1 MKKSWIAVLIAF
13 VALVLVF
20 VFANTHSN
28 NVEVS
33 FDSLGGTKVETIK
46 VKKDSTIT
54 KPEDPTKEGYT
65 FISWMLDDEEFDF
78 STKITKNIKLTA
90 KWEEDA
96 SVTYTIKFD
105 SNGGNKI
112 DSIEVKNGKITS
124 LPIPERAGYTFVGWF
139 NGAKEIENGDT
150 ISKDITLKAKWK
162 KLANASKKEFIVTFD
177 TDGGSKV
184 SKQTISEN
192 GKVKKPANPTKDG
205 YTFIEWTLNG
215 KTYNF
220 DQKVTSN
227 ITLKATWKKN
237 ATEIIEEK
245 EYTVSFD
252 TDGGSVVN
260 SQKIKE
266 NGKVTKPSDP
276 TKDKYKFL
284 GWYLDDELYSFD
296 TKVTKDITLKAKWEY
311 VPTLTYKV
319 EELTGSIVGQA
330 KVFILKDDV
339 KVAGTADITTSNGTK
354 TVSIPLEGFG
364 INKNKIIKIENI
376 KLNN

>member
-13 VALVLVF
+13 VAIVLVF
-20 VFANTHSN
+20 VFANTRAN

-46 VKKDSTIT
+46 VKKDSTIA
-54 KPEDPTKEGYT
+54 KPEDPTKKGYT
-65 FISWMLDDEEFDF
+65 FISWMLDGEEFDF

-90 KWEEDA
+90 KWKEDT

-124 LPIPERAGYTFVGWF
+124 LPIPEREGYTFVGWF
-139 NGAKEIENGDT
+139 NGTKEIENGDT

-205 YTFIEWTLNG
+205 YTFISWTLNS

-220 DQKVTSN
+220 NQKVTSN

-237 ATEIIEEK
+237 ATEVIEEK
-245 EYTVSFD
+245 EYIISFD
-252 TDGGSVVN
+252 TDGGNAVN

-266 NGKVTKPSDP
+266 NSKVTKPSDP

-296 TKVTKDITLKAKWEY
+296 AKVTKDITLKAKWEY
-311 VPTLTYKV
+311 VPTVTYKV

-330 KVFILKDDV
+330 KVFILKDGV
-339 KVAGTADITTSNGTK
+339 KAAGYADITTSSGTK
-354 TVSIPLEGFG
+354 SVSIPLEGFD

>member
-20 VFANTHSN
+20 VFANTRAN

-46 VKKDSTIT
+46 VKKDSTIA

-65 FISWMLDDEEFDF
+65 FISWMLDGEEFDF

-124 LPIPERAGYTFVGWF
+124 LPIPEREGYTFVGWF
-139 NGAKEIENGDT
+139 NGTKEIENGDT

-205 YTFIEWTLNG
+205 YTFISWTLNS

-220 DQKVTSN
+220 NQKVTSN

-237 ATEIIEEK
+237 ATEVIEEK
-245 EYTVSFD
+245 EYIISFD
-252 TDGGSVVN
+252 TDGGNAVN

-266 NGKVTKPSDP
+266 NSKVTKPSDP

-296 TKVTKDITLKAKWEY
+296 AKITKDITLKAKWEY
-311 VPTLTYKV
+311 IPTVTYKV

-330 KVFILKDDV
+330 KVFILKDGV
-339 KVAGTADITTSNGTK
+339 KTAGYADITTSSGTK
-354 TVSIPLEGFG
+354 SVSIPLEGFD

>member
-1 MKKSWIAVLIAF
+1 MKKSWIAVLIALI
-13 VALVLVF
+13 ALVLVF
-20 VFANTHSN
+20 VFANTRAN

-46 VKKDSTIT
+46 VKKDSTIP

-65 FISWMLDDEEFDF
+65 FISWMLDGEEFDF

-90 KWEEDA
+90 KWEEDT

-105 SNGGNKI
+105 SNGGNTI

-124 LPIPERAGYTFVGWF
+124 LPIPEREGYTFVGWF
-139 NGAKEIENGDT
+139 NGTKEIENGDT

-162 KLANASKKEFIVTFD
+162 KLADASKKEFIVTFD

-192 GKVKKPANPTKDG
+192 GKVKKPANPTKNG
-205 YTFIEWTLNG
+205 YTFISWTLNS

-220 DQKVTSN
+220 NQKVTSN

-237 ATEIIEEK
+237 ATEVIEEK
-245 EYTVSFD
+245 EYTISFD
-252 TDGGSVVN
+252 TDGGSAVN

-266 NGKVTKPSDP
+266 NEKVTKPSDP

-311 VPTLTYKV
+311 VPTVTYKV

-339 KVAGTADITTSNGTK
+339 KVAGTADITTSSGTK
-354 TVSIPLEGFG
+354 SVSIPLEGFD
-364 INKNKIIKIENI
+364 INKNKIIKIENV

>member
-20 VFANTHSN
+20 VFANTRAN

-65 FISWMLDDEEFDF
+65 FISWMLDGEEFDF

-90 KWEEDA
+90 KWKEDT

-112 DSIEVKNGKITS
+112 DSIEVKSGKITS
-124 LPIPERAGYTFVGWF
+124 LPIPEREGYTFVGWF
-139 NGAKEIENGDT
+139 NGTKEIENGDT

-162 KLANASKKEFIVTFD
+162 KLADASKKEFIVTFD

-192 GKVKKPANPTKDG
+192 GKVKKTANPTKNG
-205 YTFIEWTLNG
+205 YTFISWTLNS

-220 DQKVTSN
+220 NQKVTSN

-237 ATEIIEEK
+237 ATEVIEEK
-245 EYTVSFD
+245 EYIISFD
-252 TDGGSVVN
+252 TDGGSAVN

-266 NGKVTKPSDP
+266 NSKVTKPSNP

-296 TKVTKDITLKAKWEY
+296 AKVTKDITLKAKWEY
-311 VPTLTYKV
+311 VPTVTYKV

-339 KVAGTADITTSNGTK
+339 KTAGYADITTSSGTK
-354 TVSIPLEGFG
+354 SVSIPLEGFD

>member
-20 VFANTHSN
+20 VFANTRAN

-46 VKKDSTIT
+46 VKKDSTIA

-65 FISWMLDDEEFDF
+65 FISWMLDGEEFDF

-124 LPIPERAGYTFVGWF
+124 LPIPEREGYTFVGWF
-139 NGAKEIENGDT
+139 NGTKEIENGDT

-205 YTFIEWTLNG
+205 YTFISWTLNS

-220 DQKVTSN
+220 NQKVTSN

-237 ATEIIEEK
+237 ATEVIEEK
-245 EYTVSFD
+245 EYTISFD
-252 TDGGSVVN
+252 TDGGSAVN

-266 NGKVTKPSDP
+266 NSKVTKPSDP

-296 TKVTKDITLKAKWEY
+296 AKITKDITLKAKWEY
-311 VPTLTYKV
+311 VPTVTYKV

-330 KVFILKDDV
+330 KVFILKDGV
-339 KVAGTADITTSNGTK
+339 KTAGYADITTSSGTK
-354 TVSIPLEGFG
+354 SVSIPLEGFD

>member
-13 VALVLVF
+13 IALVLVF
-20 VFANTHSN
+20 VFVNTRSN

-65 FISWMLDDEEFDF
+65 FISWMLDGEEFNF

-124 LPIPERAGYTFVGWF
+124 LPIPERVGYTFVGWF
-139 NGAKEIENGDT
+139 NGTKEIENGDT

-162 KLANASKKEFIVTFD
+162 KLADASKKEFIVTFD

-237 ATEIIEEK
+237 TTEVIEEK

-354 TVSIPLEGFG
+354 TVSIPLEGFD

>member
-1 MKKSWIAVLIAF
+1 MKKSWIAVL
-13 VALVLVF
+13 VALIAVVLVF
-20 VFANTHSN
+20 IFASTRAN

-46 VKKDSTIT
+46 VKKNSTIT
-54 KPEDPTKEGYT
+54 KPENPSKEGYT
-65 FISWMLDDEEFDF
+65 FISWMLDGEEFDF
-78 STKITKNIKLTA
+78 NTKITKNIKLTA
-90 KWEEDA
+90 KWEEDT

-124 LPIPERAGYTFVGWF
+124 LPIPEREGYTFVGWF
-139 NGAKEIENGDT
+139 NGTKEIENGDT

-162 KLANASKKEFIVTFD
+162 KLADASKKEFIVTFD
-177 TDGGSKV
+177 SDGGSKV

-205 YTFIEWTLNG
+205 YTFVEWTLNG

-220 DQKVTSN
+220 NTAVTSN
-227 ITLKATWKKN
+227 ITLKAVWKKSV
-237 ATEIIEEK
+237 K
-245 EYTVSFD
+245 EYTVTFD
-252 TDGGSVVN
+252 SDGGSVVTK
-260 SQKIKE
+260 QVIME
-266 NGKVTKPSDP
+266 NGTVVEPENP
-276 TKDKYKFL
+276 TKEKHKFL
-284 GWYLDDELYSFD
+284 GWYLDDTLYSFD
-296 TKVTKDITLKAKWEY
+296 TKVTKNITLKAKWEY
-311 VPTLTYKV
+311 IPTLTYKV

-354 TVSIPLEGFG
+354 TVSIPLEGFD

>member
-20 VFANTHSN
+20 VFANTRAN

-46 VKKDSTIT
+46 VKKDSTIA

-65 FISWMLDDEEFDF
+65 FISWMLDGEEFDF

-124 LPIPERAGYTFVGWF
+124 LPIPEREGYTFVGWF
-139 NGAKEIENGDT
+139 NGTKEIENGDT

-205 YTFIEWTLNG
+205 YTFISWTLNS

-220 DQKVTSN
+220 NQKVTSN

-237 ATEIIEEK
+237 ATEVIEEK
-245 EYTVSFD
+245 EYIISFD
-252 TDGGSVVN
+252 TDGGNAVN

-266 NGKVTKPSDP
+266 NSKVTKPSDP

-296 TKVTKDITLKAKWEY
+296 AKVTKDITLKAKWEY
-311 VPTLTYKV
+311 VPTVTYKV

-330 KVFILKDDV
+330 KVFILKDGV
-339 KVAGTADITTSNGTK
+339 KTAGYADITTSSGTK
-354 TVSIPLEGFG
+354 SVSIPLEGFD

>member
-20 VFANTHSN
+20 VFANTCAN

-65 FISWMLDDEEFDF
+65 FISWMLDGEEFDF

-90 KWEEDA
+90 KWKEDT

-112 DSIEVKNGKITS
+112 DSIEVKSGKITS
-124 LPIPERAGYTFVGWF
+124 LPIPEREGYTFVGWF
-139 NGAKEIENGDT
+139 NGTKEIENGDT

-162 KLANASKKEFIVTFD
+162 KLADASKKEFIVTFD

-192 GKVKKPANPTKDG
+192 GKVKKPANPTKNG
-205 YTFIEWTLNG
+205 YTFISWTLNS

-220 DQKVTSN
+220 NQKVTSN

-237 ATEIIEEK
+237 ATEVIEEK
-245 EYTVSFD
+245 EYTISFD
-252 TDGGSVVN
+252 TDGGSAVN

-266 NGKVTKPSDP
+266 NSKVTKPSDP

-296 TKVTKDITLKAKWEY
+296 AKITKDITLKAKWEY
-311 VPTLTYKV
+311 VPTVTYKV

-339 KVAGTADITTSNGTK
+339 KTAGYADITTSSGTK
-354 TVSIPLEGFG
+354 SVSIPLEGFD

>member
-13 VALVLVF
+13 IALVLVF
-20 VFANTHSN
+20 VFANTRAN
-28 NVEVS
+28 NIEVS

-46 VKKDSTIT
+46 VKKDSTIA
-54 KPEDPTKEGYT
+54 KPEDPTKKGYT
-65 FISWMLDDEEFDF
+65 FISWMLDGEEFDF

-90 KWEEDA
+90 KWKEDT

-112 DSIEVKNGKITS
+112 DSIEVKSGKITS
-124 LPIPERAGYTFVGWF
+124 LPIPEREGYTFVGWF
-139 NGAKEIENGDT
+139 NGTKEIENGDT

-162 KLANASKKEFIVTFD
+162 KLADASKKEFIVTFD

-192 GKVKKPANPTKDG
+192 GKVKKPANPTKNG
-205 YTFIEWTLNG
+205 YTFISWTLNS

-220 DQKVTSN
+220 NQKVTSN

-237 ATEIIEEK
+237 ATEVIEEK
-245 EYTVSFD
+245 EYTISFD
-252 TDGGSVVN
+252 TDGGSTVN
-260 SQKIKE
+260 SQRIKE
-266 NGKVTKPSDP
+266 NSKVTKPSDP

-296 TKVTKDITLKAKWEY
+296 AKVTKDITLKAKWEY
-311 VPTLTYKV
+311 VPTVTYKV

-339 KVAGTADITTSNGTK
+339 KVAGTADITTSSGTK
-354 TVSIPLEGFG
+354 SVSIPLEGFD

>member
-13 VALVLVF
+13 IALVLVF
-20 VFANTHSN
+20 IFANTRSN

-46 VKKDSTIT
+46 VKKNSTIT
-54 KPEDPTKEGYT
+54 KPENPSKEGYT
-65 FISWMLDDEEFDF
+65 FISWMLDGEEFDF
-78 STKITKNIKLTA
+78 NTKITKNIKLTA
-90 KWEEDA
+90 KWEEDTSA
-96 SVTYTIKFD
+96 TYTITFD

-112 DSIEVKNGKITS
+112 DSIKVKDGKITA
-124 LPIPERAGYTFVGWF
+124 LPIPEREGYTFTGWF
-139 NGAKEIENGDT
+139 NGTKEIENGDT

-162 KLANASKKEFIVTFD
+162 KLADASKKEFIVTFD
-177 TDGGSKV
+177 SDGGSKV

-220 DQKVTSN
+220 NQKVTSN

-252 TDGGSVVN
+252 TDGGSLVN

-284 GWYLDDELYSFD
+284 GWYLDNELYSFD

-354 TVSIPLEGFG
+354 TVSIPLEGFD